1 MNNDIFEKYKNEM
14 LKMYEQ
20 SKKNSGYEKSDAT
33 ETAALPEAEEMPVPN
48 PEASPVPTPKPAS
61 PPLNNQTGGL
71 LGIVTS
77 FRNLYPVEN
86 AKVTIFT
93 GDTDNKNVIDSDLTD
108 RSGRTKVFA
117 LPAPDKSLSMSPD
130 LSETPYASYN
140 MEVES
145 DGFLKN
151 IHLNI
156 PVFSGITSI
165 QRSDLILSED
175 RIDKTPQV
183 FDESQKYNL

>member
-1 MNNDIFEKYKNEM
+1 MNNAIFEKYKKEM
-14 LKMYEQ
+14 LEMYEKT
-20 SKKNSGYEKSDAT
+20 KKNNGYIPAQAPPEPNT
-33 ETAALPEAEEMPVPN
+33 EAPPQNSM
-48 PEASPVPTPKPAS
+48 PTPTS
-61 PPLNNQTGGL
+61 PSQNTQTGGL

-77 FRNLYPVEN
+77 FRGLYPAEN

-93 GDTDNKNVIDSDLTD
+93 GDIDNMQIIDSDFTD
-108 RSGRTKVFA
+108 RSGRTKVFS
-117 LPAPDKSLSMSPD
+117 LSAPDKNLSMSPD
-130 LSETPYASYN
+130 LAETPYSLYN
-140 MEVES
+140 MMVEA

-165 QRSDLILSED
+165 QRSDMILAEE
-175 RIDKTPQV
+175 RIDKTPQI

>member
-1 MNNDIFEKYKNEM
+1 MNNEIFEKYKNEM

-20 SKKNSGYEKSDAT
+20 SKMQNDY
-33 ETAALPEAEEMPVPN
+33 
-48 PEASPVPTPKPAS
+48 VPTQVTPNASAPMPEITQENTPAAE
-61 PPLNNQTGGL
+61 QTSGI

-77 FRNLYPVEN
+77 FRSLYPVEN
-86 AKVTIFT
+86 AKVTVFT
-93 GDTDNKNVIDSDLTD
+93 GNMDDMNIIDSDLTD
-108 RSGRTKVFA
+108 RSGRTKVFN
-117 LPAPDKSLSMSPD
+117 LSAPDKNLSQSPD
-130 LSETPYASYN
+130 LAETPYSLYN
-140 MEVES
+140 MLVES

-165 QRSDLILSED
+165 QRSDLILAEEN
-175 RIDKTPQV
+175 IDKSPQI